1 MTVPRKRTYPKR
13 TYTHN
18 ELTWLATAAL
28 LRKYLTQKLVN
39 EHPEGAIHART

>member
-1 MTVPRKRTYPKR
+1 MTIPHKRR
-13 TYTHN
+13 RYTRN

-39 EHPEGAIHART
+39 EHPEGLGPNART

>member
-1 MTVPRKRTYPKR
+1 MTIPRKRTGKKR

-28 LRKYLTQKLVN
+28 LRKYLTQKLIN
-39 EHPEGAIHART
+39 EHPEGAVYART